1 MKPHKNLKEFSM
13 PNSLIQNLTA
23 DGTDSTMLSL
33 SGIDLITLVGCLA
46 LVDPKRPGDRVEVK
60 FASLLS
66 LLQFS
71 KSCSHRV
78 FSHALIPPRKRAEY
92 STGRFSPKLV
102 AAIKSSIEQLFQA
115 KCVSFRR
122 VVKAI
127 EEKHTHLFESYGFVY
142 EDEDNVLDLD
152 DLPFGLE
159 KINTCVS
166 CPRPVYKLRYL
177 LSGKLKPS
185 TKFFFHLH
193 NSLVEELKGGRCTYK
208 FTKLSVKIFSL
219 LGRLG
224 RDRTTIRTLLLIL
237 RQTSKDG
244 FFVRSNL
251 KSTLRALGFDSSHFS
266 ESCTS
271 LSALLSKL
279 IDEGIVVSFNVDT
292 ENNRLEITQN
302 KNWYQEASL

>member
-1 MKPHKNLKEFSM
+1 MKSQKYINEFSI
-13 PNSLIQNLTA
+13 PNSLIQNVTTA
-23 DGTDSTMLSL
+23 GTDSTMLSL

-46 LVDPKRPGDRVEVK
+46 LVDPKRPGDRVKVK
-60 FASLLS
+60 FTDLLG
-66 LLQFS
+66 LLQFN
-71 KSCSHRV
+71 KSCSHKV
-78 FSHALIPPRKRAEY
+78 YGHALVPLGGRVAY

-102 AAIKSSIEQLFQA
+102 KDIKSSIERLFQA
-115 KCVSFRR
+115 KCVTFRK
-122 VVKAI
+122 VGKTD

-142 EDEDNVLDLD
+142 GGETEPLDLD
-152 DLPFGLE
+152 DLPSGLE

-193 NSLVEELKGGRCTYK
+193 NSLVEELKGVRCTYK

-224 RDRTTIRTLLLIL
+224 RDRSTIRTLLLIL

-302 KNWYQEASL
+302 RNWYQEASL

>member
-1 MKPHKNLKEFSM
+1 MKQSKNIKEFKM
-13 PNSLIQNLTA
+13 PNTLVQGFTDNGAHPALAGLS
-23 DGTDSTMLSL
+23 GTDLVT
-33 SGIDLITLVGCLA
+33 LIGCLA

-71 KSCSHRV
+71 KSCSHKV
-78 FSHALIPPRKRAEY
+78 FSHALIPPGRRAEY

-102 AAIKSSIEQLFQA
+102 EAIKSSIERLFQA

-122 VVKAI
+122 VVKAV

-142 EDEDNVLDLD
+142 GDGTDPLDLD
-152 DLPFGLE
+152 CLPDNLE
-159 KINTCVS
+159 KINTCDS
-166 CPRPVYKLRYL
+166 CPRPIYKVRYL
-177 LSGKLKPS
+177 STGKLKPS

-224 RDRTTIRTLLLIL
+224 RERSTVRTLLLIL
-237 RQTSKDG
+237 RQTRKDG

-251 KSTLRALGFDSSHFS
+251 KGTLSALGFDSSHFS
-266 ESCTS
+266 ESCRR
-271 LSALLSKL
+271 LDRLLSKL

>member
-71 KSCSHRV
+71 KSCSHKV
-78 FSHALIPPRKRAEY
+78 FSHALIPPGRRAEY

-102 AAIKSSIEQLFQA
+102 EAIKSSIERLFQA

-122 VVKAI
+122 VVKAV

-152 DLPFGLE
+152 DLPSGLE
-159 KINTCVS
+159 KINTCDS

-193 NSLVEELKGGRCTYK
+193 NSLVEELKGVRCTYK

-224 RDRTTIRTLLLIL
+224 RERSTVRTLLLIL
-237 RQTSKDG
+237 RQVCKDG
-244 FFVRSNL
+244 VFVRCDL
-251 KSTLRALGFDSSHFS
+251 KNTLGALGFDSSHFS
-266 ESCTS
+266 DSCRR
-271 LSALLSKL
+271 LERLLSKL
-279 IDEGIVVSFNVDT
+279 VDEGIVVSSNVDT
-292 ENNRLEITQN
+292 KNNRLEIKQN
-302 KNWYQEASL
+302 KNWYKEVSL

>member
-71 KSCSHRV
+71 KSCSHKV
-78 FSHALIPPRKRAEY
+78 FSHALVPLGKREVY
-92 STGRFSPKLV
+92 STSRFSPKLV
-102 AAIKSSIEQLFQA
+102 AGIKSSIEQLFQA

-122 VVKAI
+122 VVKAV

-142 EDEDNVLDLD
+142 EDDDNVLDLD

-166 CPRPVYKLRYL
+166 CPRPVYKLRYV

-193 NSLVEELKGGRCTYK
+193 SSLVEELKGGRCTYK

-224 RDRTTIRTLLLIL
+224 RERSTVRTLLLIL
-237 RQTSKDG
+237 RQVCKDG
-244 FFVRSNL
+244 VFVRCDL
-251 KSTLRALGFDSSHFS
+251 KNTLGALGFDSSHFS
-266 ESCTS
+266 DSCRR
-271 LSALLSKL
+271 LERLLSKL
-279 IDEGIVVSFNVDT
+279 VDEGIVVSFDVDT
-292 ENNRLEITQN
+292 KNNRLEITQN
-302 KNWYQEASL
+302 KNWYKEVLL